1 MAATAAYLPLRAQAQ
16 VGLAPLRPSGSAAA
30 GARLPGRTARRRLA
44 ARGGPE
50 AAGIRAEAVPGGGG
64 VARRA
69 AMVPPYNV
77 LITGSTKGIGY
88 ALAKEFLKAGDNV
101 VICSR
106 SVYPLQ
112 LKG

>member
-77 LITGSTKGIGY
+77 LITGSTKGVV
-88 ALAKEFLKAGDNV
+88 EFSPPRRRVA
-101 VICSR
+101 SHA
-106 SVYPLQ
+106 
-112 LKG
+112 